1 MFRAP
6 RFATAPTTLLKVLPT
21 SPTIIGL
28 GMHRHHHHHHQPE
41 LRLEDVDWSARC
53 YAAGG
58 ALTQKHSGQKNNGRD
73 FALSKEER
81 ESNPARDN
89 APDCSY
95 MRFFF
100 SLVVQLVLPVLVG
113 LGLDRRIMERFISR
127 SI

>member
-6 RFATAPTTLLKVLPT
+6 RFATATTQGA
-21 SPTIIGL
+21 SHFAHHHRSR
-28 GMHRHHHHHHQPE
+28 HRHHHQHPPE
-41 LRLEDVDWSARC
+41 LRFEDVDWSVRC

-95 MRFFF
+95 VRFFF

-127 SI
+127 SN